1 MNKCAATRTL
11 THRHTHT
18 HGCMLTRRHKTH
30 THAAL
35 HHSWLVRIR
44 DIQHSLVNI
53 CLCSLARKRT
63 LCECVFTSWLRC
75 CELHFTV
82 ARWRF
87 SMWKMRTTEMKI
99 HIAERTK
106 NRDSCHANQVRV
118 SKNVLCTRV
127 SVFMRVRAC
136 VCEESLVRLQGLET
150 QQSHTPQLR
159 QRRLALEKHD
169 FSDRLD
175 Q

>member
-1 MNKCAATRTL
+1 
-11 THRHTHT
+11 
-18 HGCMLTRRHKTH
+18 MLTCRHKTH
-30 THAAL
+30 THTAL

-44 DIQHSLVNI
+44 DIQHSLVNV
-53 CLCSLARKRT
+53 CLCSLAKKRT
-63 LCECVFTSWLRC
+63 LCECVFTSWLQC

-118 SKNVLCTRV
+118 SKKL
-127 SVFMRVRAC
+127 FVRAC
-136 VCEESLVRLQGLET
+136 VCVYMCVRVHVCVWGESSLITRFGDSTVM
-150 QQSHTPQLR
+150 PQLR
-159 QRRLALEKHD
+159 QRRLTFEKLN
-169 FSDRLD
+169 FSNRLD